1 MFCLRA
7 SVWRQY
13 WQTCASVSSAPA
25 ADSSGRRRGRKKRI
39 SAGPAG
45 IPAENAN
52 SPADGSTGGTAAR
65 RGRGRA
71 GGTSFFWRK
80 GILLPG
86 PVNTIRK
93 LLGGKGNPSSLL
105 LMPVASF
112 VATGTACSR
121 HPLAA
126 GRVTGGKEPPL
137 SLLSM
142 PVRLLRRLT
151 GTACG
156 RHPVAASRITGGK
169 ETPLASAQGAFPSP
183 QAPHPSPTRFFRGN
197 RSGRHFYLF
206 EIECRFVLTGPGA
219 FPG

>member
-112 VATGTACSR
+112 VATGTAC
-121 HPLAA
+121 
-126 GRVTGGKEPPL
+126 
-137 SLLSM
+137 
-142 PVRLLRRLT
+142 
-151 GTACG
+151 G